1 MTYLYEAS
9 FSYPRHVN
17 PLPHSKLCSS
27 QQHIFSTLIINPLQF
42 SFWNYPYAIDT
53 PQLFEMMMLV
63 VHGDDWNGHS
73 HCHDGDDG
81 SVIVILSSSFSQAY
95 KMTQVNFSKELLSS
109 LYCSLAFAF

>member
-1 MTYLYEAS
+1 
-9 FSYPRHVN
+9 
-17 PLPHSKLCSS
+17 
-27 QQHIFSTLIINPLQF
+27 
-42 SFWNYPYAIDT
+42 
-53 PQLFEMMMLV
+53 MMMLV